1 MAAILIGALAGA
13 ALGGFGGW
21 ALGGLAGAALGG
33 LTGGAVGGL
42 VGGALSGPGYP
53 QYYPTNGFA
62 YSPSY
67 YTYPRAYAFPRPA
80 FGVPVLGYWQIY

>member
-42 VGGALSGPGYP
+42 VGGAFSGPNYQQCYP
-53 QYYPTNGFA
+53 AYPTYNLA

-67 YTYPRAYAFPRPA
+67 YVYPRAYAFPRPA
-80 FGVPVLGYWQIY
+80 FGVPVLGYW